1 MLDKTHPLAAG
12 FGEFQIPDESYWH
25 LTGDLAAANASV
37 LASSVEEGAPT
48 PQMWTREAG
57 SGRVFVSIP
66 GHFRWT
72 YDDPLY
78 RILIFRGMMWAAHQP
93 IDRLAP
99 LVMAGARVE
108 D

>member
-1 MLDKTHPLAAG
+1 
-12 FGEFQIPDESYWH
+12 
-25 LTGDLAAANASV
+25 
-37 LASSVEEGAPT
+37 
-48 PQMWTREAG
+48 MWTREAG
-57 SGRVFVSIP
+57 VGRVFVSIP

-93 IDRLAP
+93 MDRLAP

-108 D
+108 E